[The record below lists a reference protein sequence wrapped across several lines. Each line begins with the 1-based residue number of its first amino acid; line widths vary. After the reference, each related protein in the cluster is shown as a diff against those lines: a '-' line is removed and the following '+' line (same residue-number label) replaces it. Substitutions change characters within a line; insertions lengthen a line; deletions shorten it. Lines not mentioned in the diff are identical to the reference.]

1 MVLHEAIRFLRKEA
15 TMANYKILWQA
26 ATVVSKLPD
35 YVKAIKEHSQK
46 ILGPGITLDIRGV
59 DVGTMDLHFAYFQ
72 HLNDYNLLNS
82 VLRASREG
90 YDGVAVGC
98 ICDSGVHLAREVTD
112 IPVAG
117 LAESGMLFACMYGKK
132 FSIVTYTREHIDK
145 RLEALIR
152 LYGLEERAAELEY
165 FEVSLEAIANSFK
178 EPGPVLDAFKLA
190 AQRAVDKGAEIILP
204 GCGILNLLSVQNGL
218 TKVGSATVLDV
229 SGVLMKTLETMIT
242 LKEKSGIT
250 VSRSG
255 MYASPSKEQIEAA
268 KKIYSVDW

>member
-1 MVLHEAIRFLRKEA
+1 
-15 TMANYKILWQA
+15 MANYKILWQA
-26 ATVVSKLPD
+26 ATVVSKLTD
-35 YVKAIKEHSQK
+35 YVNAIKEHSQK
-46 ILGPGITLDIRGV
+46 ILGPEITFDIRGV
-59 DVGTMDLHFAYFQ
+59 DFGTMDLHFAYFQ
-72 HLNDYNLLNS
+72 NLNDYNLLHS

-98 ICDSGVHLAREVTD
+98 ICDSGVHLAREVMD

-132 FSIVTYTREHIDK
+132 FSIVTYTKEHIDK
-145 RLEALIR
+145 RLEALVR
-152 LYGLEERAAELEY
+152 SYGLEERAAELEY
-165 FEVSLEAIANSFK
+165 FEVSLEAIANAFK

-255 MYASPSKEQIEAA
+255 LYASPSKEQIEAA

>member
-1 MVLHEAIRFLRKEA
+1 LRKEFA
-15 TMANYKILWQA
+15 MANYKILWQA

-35 YVKAIKEHSQK
+35 YVKAIKGHSQR
-46 ILGPGITLDIRGV
+46 ILGPEITLDIRGV

-72 HLNDYNLLNS
+72 YLNDHNLLHS

-112 IPVAG
+112 IPIAG

-132 FSIVTYTREHIDK
+132 FSIVTYTKELIDK

-165 FEVSLEAIANSFK
+165 FEVSLEAIANAFK

-190 AQRAVDKGAEIILP
+190 AQRAVDKGAEVILP

-218 TKVGSATVLDV
+218 TKVGSAPVLDV

-250 VSRSG
+250 VSRRG
-255 MYASPSKEQIEAA
+255 LYASPSKEQIEAA